1 MRTIPPFKLIPKPL
15 TEEARAMPQ
24 FKWAPPE
31 VGTRHQLGGE
41 PTFIQKTDWP
51 ACSSCGQKMTFYAQ
65 LDSINDDV
73 ILADCG
79 LIYVFVCFDCYTT
92 ISILQSH

>member
-1 MRTIPPFKLIPKPL
+1 MRTIPPFKLIPEHL
-15 TEEARAMPQ
+15 TDEARAMPK
-24 FKWAPPE
+24 FKWAPQE
-31 VGTRHQLGGE
+31 AGTRHQLGGE
-41 PTFIQKTDWP
+41 PTFLQRTDWP
-51 ACSSCGQKMTFYAQ
+51 ECSSCGQKMTFYGQ

-92 ISILQSH
+92 SSILQSH